1 MIQNRG
7 LFGLGACALAI
18 AAGPAAKA
26 DAVSDFYKTQRMTMF
41 VGSGAGGGYDT
52 YTRAFVRHYRKHI
65 PGQPKMVVKNMQGAA
80 GLRVTNYMYTK
91 AKRDGTHVASTF
103 NTMMLEPLLG
113 NRKAKFD
120 VFKFNWLGSLG
131 KLLAVC
137 VTWQNSSI
145 KTLEDAKKRTVT
157 VSATGATSNMS
168 KMPRIFNWAT
178 GTKFKVIQGYST
190 AGSRLALE
198 RGEVEGICGLGYSTL
213 LASNPDWILKNKLNM
228 LAQIGLYKHPKLPH
242 VPQILQNI
250 PDEKSKKVV
259 ELLLIAQEPG
269 RPYTLGPKVPKAR
282 VTFLRK
288 AFMTMAKDPKF
299 VSDAKREKRAVLPI
313 SGEEMQ
319 RIMAE
324 LAATPKKVLAN
335 AKELIRFKGVTKQPK
350 IHLVKV
356 TVKVTKIQRKGRRMF
371 FMHKG
376 KEIKTKISGSR
387 TKVTVGGKKA
397 KRSKV
402 KVGMTCTFSVPKLG
416 AEATNVDCK

>member
-1 MIQNRG
+1 MIQNRT

-213 LASNPDWILKNKLNM
+213 LASNPDWILQNKLNM

-269 RPYTLGPKVPKAR
+269 RPYIAPPEVPKIR
-282 VTFLRK
+282 VGALTDAFEK
-288 AFMTMAKDPKF
+288 AVKDPAF
-299 VSDAKREKRAVLPI
+299 LADAKKLRLEITFVDAKTIRGLHSRAYANSRETV
-313 SGEEMQ
+313 E
-319 RIMAE
+319 
-324 LAATPKKVLAN
+324 AAAKLIGRPAKGSVTTCSQYTKSASWCRKK
-335 AKELIRFKGVTKQPK
+335 KKKKKKKG
-350 IHLVKV
+350 
-356 TVKVTKIQRKGRRMF
+356 
-371 FMHKG
+371 
-376 KEIKTKISGSR
+376 S
-387 TKVTVGGKKA
+387 
-397 KRSKV
+397 
-402 KVGMTCTFSVPKLG
+402 
-416 AEATNVDCK
+416 

>member
-1 MIQNRG
+1 MITNRF
-7 LFGLGACALAI
+7 LIGLGAGMFAMA
-18 AAGPAAKA
+18 AAGTANA
-26 DAVSDFYKTQRMTMF
+26 DAVSDFYKGKRMTMF

-80 GLRVTNYMYTK
+80 GLRVTNYMYNK

-113 NRKAKFD
+113 NKRAQFD

-137 VTWQNSSI
+137 VTWNTNPV
-145 KTLEDAKKRTVT
+145 KTLADAKSRAVT

-168 KMPRIFNWAT
+168 KMPRIFNWAV

-242 VPQILQNI
+242 VPLILQNI
-250 PDEKSKKVV
+250 KDKKARKVV

-269 RPYTLGPKVPKAR
+269 RPYIAPPGVPAAR
-282 VTFLRK
+282 VK
-288 AFMTMAKDPKF
+288 ALQGAFESAIKDPAF
-299 VSDAKREKRAVLPI
+299 LADAKRLRLEITYVDAKTIRALAKRAYANSRDTV
-313 SGEEMQ
+313 E
-319 RIMAE
+319 
-324 LAATPKKVLAN
+324 AA
-335 AKELIRFKGVTKQPK
+335 AKLVGRPAKGTITNCSAYTKQASWC
-350 IHLVKV
+350 
-356 TVKVTKIQRKGRRMF
+356 RK
-371 FMHKG
+371 
-376 KEIKTKISGSR
+376 
-387 TKVTVGGKKA
+387 KK
-397 KRSKV
+397 KKKKKKKS
-402 KVGMTCTFSVPKLG
+402 S
-416 AEATNVDCK
+416 